1 MTCEVIFMKHTS
13 QKHLKSQYLAYA
25 NITRALFTYKN
36 TFLIMSSQ
44 SFLCLLPILCNS
56 SISSYYLNKE
66 VISLTQKKKTYFIF
80 KM

>member
-44 SFLCLLPILCNS
+44 KAFSVS
-56 SISSYYLNKE
+56 SLYY
-66 VISLTQKKKTYFIF
+66 VIPLFHLIT
-80 KM
+80 